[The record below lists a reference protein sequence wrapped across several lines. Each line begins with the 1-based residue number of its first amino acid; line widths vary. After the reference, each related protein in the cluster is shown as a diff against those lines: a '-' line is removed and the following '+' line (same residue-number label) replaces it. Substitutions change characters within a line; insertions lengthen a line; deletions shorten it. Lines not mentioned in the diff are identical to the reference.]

1 MKRLS
6 AVIAMSSFLG
16 FAVPAAAHDMAE
28 GIVSDE
34 IWTMINDLLEA
45 VDSPHLDLDLSF
57 ITMDR
62 TITTTVQVDTS
73 QVSEEQVEAFLTDL
87 LEGYDELTRRALD
100 IEVTETID
108 PDDPDNTGLTVTITE
123 RIGAGESQVEPVYT
137 P

>member
-6 AVIAMSSFLG
+6 AVIAMSAFLG

-62 TITTTVQVDTS
+62 TITTTDKRV
-73 QVSEEQVEAFLTDL
+73 FLVLISLNLIYSILFLQESMISPL
-87 LEGYDELTRRALD
+87 LLQLHLLM
-100 IEVTETID
+100 
-108 PDDPDNTGLTVTITE
+108 GLL
-123 RIGAGESQVEPVYT
+123 
-137 P
+137 